1 MQKRL
6 YNLAVILMWI
16 AAFLLAGYFD
26 HECLAA
32 ATRKSD
38 TQLVREYCTKHYKG
52 KAVRIVRQEDMKE
65 NVFLHRNGKRFVY
78 VIKFRA
84 KSRGNYGFTKNG
96 SFIRFN
102 KTVKKGKWVYVY
114 YIYNPYSNYED
125 DVIARVGN
133 GKLVKL

>member
-6 YNLAVILMWI
+6 YTFAVILMWI

-32 ATRKSD
+32 TRKSD
-38 TQLVREYCTKHYKG
+38 TKLVQEYCHKHYPG
-52 KAVRIVRQEDMKE
+52 KAVRIVRQE
-65 NVFLHRNGKRFVY
+65 NVREKTFLNRNGKRFVY
-78 VIKFRA
+78 VIKFKA
-84 KSRGNYGFTKNG
+84 QSHGNYGFTKNG

-125 DVIARVGN
+125 DVVARVGN
-133 GKLVKL
+133 RKIIEL

>member
-1 MQKRL
+1 MKSKI
-6 YNLAVILMWI
+6 YTFAVILMWI

-32 ATRKSD
+32 TRKSD
-38 TQLVREYCTKHYKG
+38 TQLVRQYCNKHYPG
-52 KAVRIVRQEDMKE
+52 KPVRIVRQE
-65 NVFLHRNGKRFVY
+65 NVREKTFLNRNGKRFVY

-84 KSRGNYGFTKNG
+84 KSRGNYGYTKSG

-102 KTVKKGKWVYVY
+102 RTVKKGKWVWMY

-125 DVIARVGN
+125 DVVARVGN
-133 GKLVKL
+133 GKLIKL

>member
-1 MQKRL
+1 MKSKI
-6 YNLAVILMWI
+6 YTFAVILMWI

-26 HECLAA
+26 HECLAD
-32 ATRKSD
+32 TRKSD
-38 TQLVREYCTKHYKG
+38 TQIVRQYCNKHYPG
-52 KAVRIVRQEDMKE
+52 KAVRIVRQEK
-65 NVFLHRNGKRFVY
+65 VGKAFLNRNGKRFVY